1 MTLQPS
7 EPRDRSWVATC
18 KDIFGSKD
26 LCLITVNP
34 PRPETRITRIL
45 HFIHS
50 GTLFVDY
57 AINCAFIL
65 KSFWG
70 ISHAG
75 PVSQMSIAI
84 PHILDLLTMG
94 PWANR
99 LPNWQ
104 FPYLWSVNSQP
115 TSEVVGR
122 MEIIPVAGSALS
134 ILASLV
140 SFA

>member
-1 MTLQPS
+1 
-7 EPRDRSWVATC
+7 
-18 KDIFGSKD
+18 
-26 LCLITVNP
+26 
-34 PRPETRITRIL
+34 
-45 HFIHS
+45 
-50 GTLFVDY
+50 
-57 AINCAFIL
+57 
-65 KSFWG
+65 
-70 ISHAG
+70 
-75 PVSQMSIAI
+75 MSIAI

-134 ILASLV
+134 ILAYIV